1 MLLVYHERRIK
12 PIDWSEIML
21 SIDELIKKT
30 GNRYYLT
37 TIVAK
42 RSKQLNQG
50 AKPLVETQPTT
61 KPLLIALKEV
71 AEDKIKWSKETT

>member
-1 MLLVYHERRIK
+1 
-12 PIDWSEIML
+12 ML

-37 TIVAK
+37 TLVAK

-50 AKPLVETQPTT
+50 AKPLIENQQPA
-61 KPLLIALKEV
+61 KPLFIALKEV
-71 AEDKIKWSKETT
+71 AEDKIKWSKETA

>member
-1 MLLVYHERRIK
+1 
-12 PIDWSEIML
+12 ML

-30 GNRYYLT
+30 ENRYYLT

-50 AKPLVETQPTT
+50 AKPLIEIQEPD
-61 KPLLIALKEV
+61 KPLFIALNEV